1 MVAVKNLLN
10 AIPELNSKIS
20 EVENLTTQFSPI
32 SNVSENIRKIK
43 ELIREARDA
52 ANRVSAPLSTT
63 CIIQLNTLTQCITS
77 LLVLIY
83 IFHVSRLRS
92 R

>member
-52 ANRVSAPLSTT
+52 ANRVSAHCLPRVLS
-63 CIIQLNTLTQCITS
+63 N
-77 LLVLIY
+77 
-83 IFHVSRLRS
+83 
-92 R
+92 